1 MRAVDLTV
9 SAGRLH
15 GHHYG
20 PPEGPRDAPLVVCLP
35 GLSANAIT
43 FAPLAEALAAAGRE
57 VLALDLRGRGQSPAG
72 PPGSHGWS
80 AHAQDALEAAAALG
94 HDSVDL
100 VGHSMG
106 AYVAMAAVAANPARV
121 RRLVLIDAV
130 GRPDPGCLPP
140 ILASVERLGAVA
152 PSREAY
158 LERVRGLGTVR
169 PWSPVWDAYFDYE
182 LTAVDGG
189 VMSRTDRAA
198 VLEDATY
205 GAGHDPTGLWGGLT
219 GPVLVLR
226 AEEEL
231 LPGSG
236 HVLTAADAAGFP
248 AAVPSA
254 VVAGVQA
261 NHYGIVVHPAAV
273 KLATD
278 FLR

>member
-1 MRAVDLTV
+1 MRTVDFTV

-15 GHHYG
+15 GHRYG
-20 PPEGPRDAPLVVCLP
+20 PADGDGTAPLVVCLP
-35 GLSANAIT
+35 GLSANAVS
-43 FAPLAEALAAAGRE
+43 FAPLAEALAAAGRP

-72 PPGSHGWS
+72 PPGSHGWA
-80 AHAQDALEAAAALG
+80 AHAQDALAAAASLG
-94 HDSVDL
+94 HHSVDL

-106 AYVAMAAVAANPARV
+106 AYVAMVAAAEHPARV
-121 RRLVLIDAV
+121 RRCVLVDAV

-158 LERVRGLGTVR
+158 LERVRALGTVR
-169 PWSPVWDAYFDYE
+169 PWSPMWDSYFDYE
-182 LTAVDGG
+182 LISVDGG

-205 GAGHDPTGLWGGLT
+205 GAGHDPTQLWARLT

-231 LPGSG
+231 LPGCG
-236 HVLTAADAAGFP
+236 QVITAADALAFP
-248 AAVPSA
+248 AAVASA
-254 VVAGVQA
+254 TVCGVPA
-261 NHYGIVVHPAAV
+261 NHYGIIEHSQAV
-273 KLATD
+273 QLVAE